1 MFKRTNCDRKA
12 QLSGI
17 LTEQWKLCKII
28 SISGDHFNVVGCN
41 PVQDISF
48 FAVDSLRQLAT
59 KFIEKET
66 YFNVECRKGRILSS

>member
-1 MFKRTNCDRKA
+1 MVTPPTLYFLNVSYVKKFLFA
-12 QLSGI
+12 
-17 LTEQWKLCKII
+17 
-28 SISGDHFNVVGCN
+28 GDHFNVVGCN

-66 YFNVECRKGRILSS
+66 YLIQTISNEF